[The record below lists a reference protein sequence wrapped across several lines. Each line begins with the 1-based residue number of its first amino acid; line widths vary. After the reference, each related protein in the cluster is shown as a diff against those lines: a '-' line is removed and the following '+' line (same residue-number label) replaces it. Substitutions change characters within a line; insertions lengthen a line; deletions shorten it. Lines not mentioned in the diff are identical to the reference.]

1 MEDFLKKFL
10 YAGVGIVALTAEK
23 LQNVIDELVKE
34 EKLSIEEGKKIV
46 DDFMKNTEGKKDE
59 FEAQLK
65 KVTEKTIKSFRFASK
80 DEVESLKA
88 KIELLEAELKA
99 TKTSKPTKKASTS
112 A

>member
-1 MEDFLKKFL
+1 MEELLKKFL

-23 LQNVIDELVKE
+23 LQKVVDELVKE

-59 FEAQLK
+59 FETQLK
-65 KVTEKTIKSFRFASK
+65 KVTEKTVKSFRFASK
-80 DEVESLKA
+80 DDVETLKA
-88 KIELLEAELKA
+88 KVEMLEAELKEARA
-99 TKTSKPTKKASTS
+99 TKPTKKTSTT